1 LLAEFRLST
10 GTVSRMDFE
19 RIKRSY
25 RNWRRMHVC
34 ARPPDMPEPFFATD
48 DLDEL
53 HRFFQS
59 TSVETKI
66 DPGPARV
73 LNGNCA
79 VCGVNVDF
87 VVEQPVDGSPIN
99 WRETLKC
106 PQCEMINRWRGCLH
120 LFEAVCM
127 PFSEDRV
134 YLTEAL
140 SPVCERLESRLP
152 LLVSSE
158 YLPGAEPG
166 EIVEIHDRPVR
177 HEDVTQ
183 LSFEDC
189 SLEAVLSFDVLEHV
203 PDYRRALSEFHRVLV
218 KGGQLLISVPFS
230 FQQETLV
237 RAIERDDGT
246 IEHLV
251 EPCYHG
257 DPLSSGGVLSYYDF
271 GMDLL
276 EELGRAG
283 FSERFVVCYSNSGWG
298 YLDDNVVFVAR
309 KLKK

>member
-1 LLAEFRLST
+1 MS
-10 GTVSRMDFE
+10 SRMDFE
-19 RIKRSY
+19 PIKRAY

-34 ARPPDMPEPFFATD
+34 ARPPSMPEPFFATD
-48 DLDEL
+48 DVDAVN
-53 HRFFQS
+53 RFFQNTPVDVTDDS
-59 TSVETKI
+59 GS
-66 DPGPARV
+66 PGV
-73 LNGNCA
+73 LPGQCA

-87 VVEQPVDGSPIN
+87 VIEQLNDGSTVN

-106 PQCEMINRWRGCLH
+106 PQCGMINRWRGCLH

-140 SPVCERLESRLP
+140 SPVCEKLETRLP

-158 YLPGAEPG
+158 FLPGAAPG
-166 EIVEIHDRPVR
+166 ELVEMHSGPVR

-183 LSFEDC
+183 LSFEDR
-189 SLEAVLSFDVLEHV
+189 SLETILSFDVLEHV
-203 PDYRRALSEFHRVLV
+203 PDYRKALSEFHRVLV
-218 KGGQLLISVPFS
+218 KGGQLLISVPFN
-230 FQQETLV
+230 FRKETLV
-237 RAIERDDGT
+237 RAIVKDDGT

-257 DPLSSGGVLSYYDF
+257 DPLSAGGVLSYYDF

-276 EELGRAG
+276 ADLGRAG
-283 FSERFVVCYSNSGWG
+283 FSERFVVCYSDSGWG
-298 YLDDNVVFVAR
+298 YLEKNVVFLAR
-309 KLKK
+309 KLKR